1 MGFFLG
7 IVVCCLSGSEFIRSV
22 FKGLA
27 SLYKQQRMM
36 KRSKSNDLAMVLV
49 VCSDWNGYW

>member
-1 MGFFLG
+1 MEELDDRIVVEECHGFFLG

-36 KRSKSNDLAMVLV
+36 KRSK
-49 VCSDWNGYW
+49 